1 MSVKFQG
8 FQAMLSELVIPYIPC
23 QAHRLRPINTFV
35 GHSCEASIII
45 CEQFATLESL
55 YVFFSS
61 STKRSFSLDKIE
73 GSLKLRNLSKTRWTA
88 RAQSLW
94 AVWLFS
100 EGIVSVLHEISTNSN
115 IDKKTRVQALGLE
128 KKCLS
133 INFIICMYFMNHIMY
148 QMKIL
153 TETLETKDLNIVDAL
168 ILIDSLIKSLTETR
182 NNNTLINELIA
193 SAKLFC
199 LKIDIDIN
207 GDFNHHHRK
216 RLKPKKK

>member
-1 MSVKFQG
+1 
-8 FQAMLSELVIPYIPC
+8 MLSELVIPYIPC
-23 QAHRLRPINTFV
+23 QAHRLNTFV

-61 STKRSFSLDKIE
+61 STKRSFSLDKTLSKIE
-73 GSLKLRNLSKTRWTA
+73 GSLKLCNLSKTRWTA
-88 RAQSLW
+88 RTQSLW

-115 IDKKTRVQALGLE
+115 IDKKNRVQALGLE

-133 INFIICMYFMNHIMY
+133 IDFIICMYFMNHIMY

-199 LKIDIDIN
+199 LKLDID
-207 GDFNHHHRK
+207 
-216 RLKPKKK
+216 